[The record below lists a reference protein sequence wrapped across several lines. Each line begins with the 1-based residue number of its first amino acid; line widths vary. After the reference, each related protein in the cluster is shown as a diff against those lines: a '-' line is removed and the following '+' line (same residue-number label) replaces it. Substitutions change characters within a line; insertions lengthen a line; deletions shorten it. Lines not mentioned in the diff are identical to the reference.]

1 MMTVCFFSGD
11 ITRSGGTERVATMI
25 ANGLAAQKK
34 YRIIFLSLTEQQDK
48 LFFPLK
54 EGIRH
59 YALGKKWIAP
69 GPGYLRVIPKLR
81 RFLKEQQVDVIIDI
95 DIVLDILSLLA
106 VKAGLRTRVIS
117 WEHSNY
123 QYERTVWYRRFI
135 LNYSVKRTDY
145 VVTLTKRD
153 EENYRRYLKRRGKI
167 RAIYN
172 PMERVSPKEGCKK
185 EKWILTAGNLTG
197 IKGTDLL
204 AGVVPKVLKKY
215 TDWKWLVLGDG
226 ELRGLLEEVQEREGL
241 KERLVLTGRVQNVSE
256 YMQKA
261 QIFVLT
267 SRSEGLPMVLLE
279 AKAWHLPSVSFD
291 IMTGPAEIIQDGI
304 DGFLVRPFDKEEMAG
319 KIGRLIEDEAL
330 REAFRKNTENGAEK
344 FQKEYILKQWN
355 EVIAQV
361 SGMKGRRGKRWKKRK
376 SV

>member
-1 MMTVCFFSGD
+1 METVCFFSGD
-11 ITRSGGTERVATMI
+11 ITRSGGTERVSTMI

-34 YRIIFLSLTEQQDK
+34 YRILFLSLTEQQDQ
-48 LFFPLK
+48 LFFPLD
-54 EGIRH
+54 ESIRH
-59 YALGKKWIAP
+59 YALGKRWIAP
-69 GPGYLRVIPKLR
+69 GPGYLKVVPKLR

-106 VKAGLRTRVIS
+106 VKAGLRTKVIS

-123 QYERTVWYRRFI
+123 QYEKTVLYRRFI

-153 EENYRRYLKRRGKI
+153 EENYRSYLKRRERI

-172 PMERVSPKEGCKK
+172 PMESVSPGEMCGK
-185 EKWILTAGNLTG
+185 EKWIISVGNLTS

-204 AGVVPKVLKKY
+204 AGVVTKVLKKY
-215 TDWKWLVLGDG
+215 TDWKWFVLGDG
-226 ELRGLLEEVQEREGL
+226 ELRGMLEEVQEQEGL
-241 KERLVLTGRVQNVSE
+241 KERLILTGRVQNVSE

-279 AKAWHLPSVSFD
+279 AKAWQLPSISFD

-330 REAFRKNTENGAEK
+330 REVFHKNTENGVDK

-355 EVIAQV
+355 EVIDQV
-361 SGMKGRRGKRWKKRK
+361 SRMK
-376 SV
+376 